1 MERRLGAV
9 IIGVVLGAACV
20 ALAVFLHREGVVLA
34 GAWAGIIGL
43 LGIPIGALG
52 VWLAWPRGRG
62 EATVGGQGPSAD
74 IQKNTA
80 SRGGTIYAVQSGNQS
95 INTNRP
101 NDASNGLIPK
111 NQAKQE

>member
-1 MERRLGAV
+1 
-9 IIGVVLGAACV
+9 ACI

-62 EATVGGQGPSAD
+62 EATARDQEPSAD
-74 IQKNTA
+74 IQNNTA
-80 SRGGTIYAVQSGNQS
+80 FRGGTIYAVQGGDQS
-95 INTNRP
+95 INNNRP
-101 NDASNGLIPK
+101 SDDTNELLPK
-111 NQAKQE
+111 ERPKREK